1 MCYFF
6 RVYIQ
11 RKIDEIRKEKHKL
24 EKETNGRKVRKSWNV
39 TNAEDVKDWRT
50 VRKWRKIAENQ
61 MPLSAVRQDYS
72 RIIIQNLCEKFYD
85 EAKEATNPQ
94 VLDVKSIYKFM
105 LECVSGQIPS
115 QLPIKESTYVLV
127 LLRFMKDM
135 FQKYD
140 FQEEH
145 QFIHNFRKP
154 VEFVP
159 ARVKDE
165 FRKNLSYDPGTV
177 PIPIDLFENL
187 MCHRQV
193 VNSFNPLG
201 IPLWLLT
208 KEQNDTTVIGPY
220 APFGFKSIK
229 KQLWRNKQNV
239 RPISDSEIKAVLSQM
254 FKTDQWLPPAGH
266 VSEDMTSHA

>member
-1 MCYFF
+1 MTELTDLAAGIQKYGFADPQKISSIIKTKSATS
-6 RVYIQ
+6 VKIYIQ

-24 EKETNGRKVRKSWNV
+24 EKETTGRKVRKSWNV
-39 TNAEDVKDWRT
+39 TKPEDVKDWRS

-72 RIIIQNLCEKFYD
+72 RLVIKNLCEKFYD
-85 EAKEATNPQ
+85 EAKEAANPQ
-94 VLDVKSIYKFM
+94 VLDVKAIYKFM

-115 QLPIKESTYVLV
+115 QLAIKESTYVLV

-140 FQEEH
+140 FKEEY
-145 QFIHNFRKP
+145 QFIHDFRKP

-165 FRKNLSYDPGTV
+165 FRKNLAYDPGTV
-177 PIPIDLFENL
+177 PIPIDVYENL
-187 MCHRQV
+187 VCHRQV

-201 IPLWLLT
+201 VPLWLLT
-208 KEQNDTTVIGPY
+208 KEQKYVQELLRTTTNKNQPSTSGEQ
-220 APFGFKSIK
+220 K
-229 KQLWRNKQNV
+229 K
-239 RPISDSEIKAVLSQM
+239 
-254 FKTDQWLPPAGH
+254 
-266 VSEDMTSHA
+266 

>member
-1 MCYFF
+1 MPKTYQNKRGCGHWSDRELTDLAAGLQKYGFADPQKISSVIKTKSATSVK
-6 RVYIQ
+6 VYIQ

-145 QFIHNFRKP
+145 QFIHSKNPFDP
-154 VEFVP
+154 VIV
-159 ARVKDE
+159 
-165 FRKNLSYDPGTV
+165 
-177 PIPIDLFENL
+177 
-187 MCHRQV
+187 
-193 VNSFNPLG
+193 FNPL
-201 IPLWLLT
+201 T
-208 KEQNDTTVIGPY
+208 
-220 APFGFKSIK
+220 
-229 KQLWRNKQNV
+229 
-239 RPISDSEIKAVLSQM
+239 VLSKLHLCIELCH
-254 FKTDQWLPPAGH
+254 FYKLLFNLS
-266 VSEDMTSHA
+266 VLS